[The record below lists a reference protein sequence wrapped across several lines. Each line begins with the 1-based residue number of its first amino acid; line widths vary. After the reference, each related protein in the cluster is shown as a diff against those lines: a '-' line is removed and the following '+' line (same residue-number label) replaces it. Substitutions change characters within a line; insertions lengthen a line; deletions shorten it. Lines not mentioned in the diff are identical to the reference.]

1 MIFQTANAW
10 FLLLLLLL
18 VPGVWALLIHRR
30 KNAVAFSSTAAA
42 AATGAT
48 WKTKTRWILPCLRLL
63 AIALLITSI
72 ARPQWGR
79 KVTTVD
85 SEGIAIELVVDRS
98 GSMQAMDFELRGEPV
113 DRLTAIK
120 DVADKFV
127 HGGDQLPGRFA
138 DLVGLVTFAGY
149 ADGVSPL
156 TLDHTY
162 LTAQLRQAEIVTDQE
177 EDGTAIGDAV
187 SLALEKLQSLDA
199 RNQDE
204 ENEVKSKIVILLTD
218 GENNAGS
225 VDPLQAAELAST
237 LGVKVYTIG
246 VGTTGRAPVPVPHPL
261 TGRKSIQWAEV
272 HIDEETLKQIAETT
286 GGKYFRATDT
296 ESLRAIYEEI
306 DALEKSRVEEQHYVD
321 YRELAI
327 ESLSAGFISLPPLVL
342 VAFLILV
349 SQCVLATTVYRQ
361 VP

>member
-1 MIFQTANAW
+1 MIFQTANTW

-18 VPGVWALLIHRR
+18 VPGVWMFATRR
-30 KNAVAFSSTAAA
+30 RRNSVSFSSTVAA

-48 WKTKTRWILPCLRLL
+48 WKTKTRWVLPALRLL
-63 AIALLITSI
+63 AICLLIVAI
-72 ARPQWGR
+72 ARPQLGR

-98 GSMQAMDFELRGEPV
+98 GSMQAMDFQIQGEPV

-120 DVADKFV
+120 DVAGKFV
-127 HGGDQLPGRFA
+127 HGGEQLSGRFA
-138 DLVGLVTFAGY
+138 DLVGLITFAGH

-162 LTAQLRQAEIVTDQE
+162 LTSRLRQTEIVKDQE

-187 SLALEKLQSLDA
+187 SLALEKLQSLDS
-199 RNQDE
+199 RNEDE
-204 ENEVKSKIVILLTD
+204 ETKIKSKIVILLTD
-218 GENNAGS
+218 GENNAGA
-225 VDPLQAAELAST
+225 VDPIQAAELAAT

-246 VGTTGRAPVPVPHPL
+246 VGTTGRAPVPVTHPI

-272 HIDEETLKQIAETT
+272 HIDEDTLRKISQTT
-286 GGKYFRATDT
+286 GGKYFRATNT
-296 ESLRAIYEEI
+296 ESLREIYEEI

-327 ESLSAGFISLPPLVL
+327 EPLAAGFITLPPLVL
-342 VAFLILV
+342 LALFVLV
-349 SQCVLATTVYRQ
+349 FQCVLAATIYRQ

>member
-1 MIFQTANAW
+1 MIFQTANTW
-10 FLLLLLLL
+10 FLLLLLLI
-18 VPGVWALLIHRR
+18 VPGVWMFVARR
-30 KNAVAFSSTAAA
+30 QRNSMAFSSTAAA
-42 AATGAT
+42 VATGAT
-48 WKTKTRWILPCLRLL
+48 WKTKTRWILPAMRLL
-63 AIALLITSI
+63 AIGLLIVSI
-72 ARPQWGR
+72 ARPQLGR

-98 GSMQAMDFELRGEPV
+98 GSMQAMDFQVQGEPV

-120 DVADKFV
+120 DVAGKFV
-127 HGGDQLPGRFA
+127 HGH
-138 DLVGLVTFAGY
+138 

-162 LTAQLRQAEIVTDQE
+162 LTAQLRQTGIVKDQS

-187 SLALEKLQSLDA
+187 SLALEKLQTLDR
-199 RNQDE
+199 RNKE
-204 ENEVKSKIVILLTD
+204 EANKVKSKIVILLTD
-218 GENNAGS
+218 GENNAGV
-225 VDPLQAAELAST
+225 VDPVQAAELAST
-237 LGVKVYTIG
+237 LGVKIYTIG
-246 VGTTGRAPVPVPHPL
+246 VGTTGRAPVPVTHPL

-272 HIDEETLKQIAETT
+272 HIDEDTLRKISATT
-286 GGKYFRATDT
+286 GGKYFRATHT

-327 ESLSAGFISLPPLVL
+327 EPLAAGFFTLPPLVL
-342 VAFLILV
+342 LALLV
-349 SQCVLATTVYRQ
+349 LVFQCVLAATIYRQ

>member
-1 MIFQTANAW
+1 MIFQTANSW
-10 FLLLLLLL
+10 LLLLLLL
-18 VPGVWALLIHRR
+18 LIPGVWTLLVRR
-30 KNAVAFSSTAAA
+30 RRNTISFSSTAAA
-42 AATGAT
+42 AASGVT
-48 WKTKTRWILPCLRLL
+48 WKTKTRWILPALRLL
-63 AIALLITSI
+63 AIGLLIFSI

-98 GSMQAMDFELRGEPV
+98 GSMQAMDFQLQGEPV

-120 DVADKFV
+120 DVAEKFV

-138 DLVGLVTFAGY
+138 DLVGLITFAGY

-162 LTAQLRQAEIVTDQE
+162 LTARLRQSQIVTDQE

-204 ENEVKSKIVILLTD
+204 ESEVKSKIIILLTD

-225 VDPLQAAELAST
+225 VEPLQAAELAST
-237 LGVKVYTIG
+237 LGVKIYTIG
-246 VGTTGRAPVPVPHPL
+246 VGTTGRAPVPVTHPL

-272 HIDEETLKQIAETT
+272 HIDEETLNKIATTT

-306 DALEKSRVEEQHYVD
+306 DVLEKSRVEEQHYVD

-327 ESLSAGFISLPPLVL
+327 EPLSAGFISLPPLVL
-342 VAFLILV
+342 VALLVLVAQCILAA
-349 SQCVLATTVYRQ
+349 SVYRQ